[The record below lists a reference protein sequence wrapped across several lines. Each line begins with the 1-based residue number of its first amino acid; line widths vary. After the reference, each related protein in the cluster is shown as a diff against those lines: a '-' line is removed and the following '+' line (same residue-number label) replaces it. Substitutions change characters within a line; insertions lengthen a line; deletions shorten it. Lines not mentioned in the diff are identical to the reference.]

1 MAETHAHTIHSDGM
15 VPPRELVRA
24 AARIGVGVLC
34 ITDHDTMA
42 GVPEAVEAGREFGV
56 EVVAGE
62 EVTTAG
68 PAKVH
73 VLGLFIDRPVRMGMP
88 VMDTIAAIRDRGGV
102 AVLAHPFMP
111 TFFAS
116 MTPAALRRLILRE
129 RLDGIELRHTC
140 PTTRGRIAALD
151 AFYAAHGESLGAALG
166 ASDSHFGA
174 HDLGRVVTAFPGQGA
189 ADLRRAIAG
198 RQTRPLAPFRIPAG
212 PPAAMRLRQQAR
224 SLGWLSWQRLRGRVG
239 RAEA

>member
-1 MAETHAHTIHSDGM
+1 MAETHAHTTHSDGM

-24 AARIGVGVLC
+24 AARTGIEVLC

-88 VMDTIAAIRDRGGV
+88 VLDTIAAIRDRGGV

-116 MTPAALRRLILRE
+116 MTPGALRRLILRE

-140 PTTRGRIAALD
+140 PTTRGRIAELD
-151 AFYAAHGESLGAALG
+151 AFYATHGESLGAALG

-174 HDLGRVVTAFPGQGA
+174 HDLGRVVTAFPGRGA
-189 ADLRRAIAG
+189 ADLRRAIAT
-198 RQTRPLAPFRIPAG
+198 RQTQPLAPFRIPAG
-212 PPAAMRLRQQAR
+212 PPPTMRLRQQAR